1 MSVSV
6 HFLHFLFKLKEVK
19 PTSMSNEKYAENQI
33 SNSTSHQKKKKGQRG
48 ERSKKIS
55 NFKYINS

>member
-1 MSVSV
+1 
-6 HFLHFLFKLKEVK
+6 
-19 PTSMSNEKYAENQI
+19 MSNEKYAENQI

-48 ERSKKIS
+48 ERSKNIS